1 MYFAHERHPECPW
14 LELAS
19 LRRPGDLHKS
29 IKERFGS
36 GVSPAD
42 GARRVADI
50 ILGQSDGSVTRAAE
64 NLEGLLNTLSS
75 HWVRFGPMYNAA
87 KHGFAVGA
95 EEDHVKMSAEQLTME
110 TAGPAIQY
118 LDYKKSDGRW
128 MEATTFVDSPRSL
141 ALTGLAVLTLRSL
154 WTVARSRYTDD
165 DSPVETF
172 QMQKPITEVFGDST
186 PSESSIRTVRSILQT
201 INEEKA
207 GEGGYG
213 SWKSTSTVRSLDL
226 RTPRRVR
233 TPSKIAFSC
242 DIGDDPERNP
252 FRAGDL
258 RNVGPHRLMPRC

>member
-1 MYFAHERHPECPW
+1 MDTEAADASAFIAIEAEVLLQHVSETVLRLYFAHERHPECPW

-19 LRRPGDLHKS
+19 LRRPGGLHKS

-36 GVSPAD
+36 GVSPAE

-95 EEDHVKMSAEQLTME
+95 EEDHVKMSSEQLTME

-207 GEGGYG
+207 GEG
-213 SWKSTSTVRSLDL
+213 
-226 RTPRRVR
+226 RVWELE
-233 TPSKIAFSC
+233 IDEI
-242 DIGDDPERNP
+242 DIDR
-252 FRAGDL
+252 
-258 RNVGPHRLMPRC
+258 

>member
-1 MYFAHERHPECPW
+1 MVWVLCGVGW
-14 LELAS
+14 LIGVCGGVGGAEGLV
-19 LRRPGDLHKS
+19 RR
-29 IKERFGS
+29 
-36 GVSPAD
+36 A
-42 GARRVADI
+42 
-50 ILGQSDGSVTRAAE
+50 RAAE

-95 EEDHVKMSAEQLTME
+95 KEDHVKMSAEQLTME

-141 ALTGLAVLTLRSL
+141 ALTSLAVLTLRSL

-186 PSESSIRTVRSILQT
+186 PSESSIRTVRSILPDDQR
-201 INEEKA
+201 
-207 GEGGYG
+207 GEGGRRKGMGAGNRHRPLDHLTYG
-213 SWKSTSTVRSLDL
+213 LRGASGHHRRLPSHATSATTLNGIPSGLVTFETWGLSA
-226 RTPRRVR
+226 PVR
-233 TPSKIAFSC
+233 TSPSPS
-242 DIGDDPERNP
+242 NS
-252 FRAGDL
+252 
-258 RNVGPHRLMPRC
+258 